1 MKKTM
6 CVLLLTT
13 LCSAFIFS
21 VSAQSELQD
30 RIELGRL
37 GGTTRLAAANAN
49 SMSRTFAIQSAEPV
63 VEAYNNQNVVS
74 ISVQNYRGGALVE
87 IIGPRES
94 RQSYIDVY
102 DMGFDVV
109 NLSGLRSGNYTIRI
123 TMGSAVYEG
132 KFRVRSYGR

>member
-49 SMSRTFAIQSAEPV
+49 SMSRTFAIQSADPV
-63 VEAYNNQNVVS
+63 VEAYNNKNVVS